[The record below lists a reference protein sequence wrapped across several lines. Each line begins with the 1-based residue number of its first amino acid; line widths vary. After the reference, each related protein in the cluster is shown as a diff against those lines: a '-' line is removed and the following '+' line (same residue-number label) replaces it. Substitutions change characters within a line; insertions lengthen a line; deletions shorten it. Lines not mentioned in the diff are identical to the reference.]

1 MLFFE
6 NEEII
11 GEEGILHPYIENS
24 IKASSLIFSPVPI

>member
-11 GEEGILHPYIENS
+11 GEEKVFYINMLMM
-24 IKASSLIFSPVPI
+24 IANLSP

>member
-11 GEEGILHPYIENS
+11 GEEKVLYINMLMMMANLS
-24 IKASSLIFSPVPI
+24 H

>member
-11 GEEGILHPYIENS
+11 SEEKVFYINMLMMMANLS
-24 IKASSLIFSPVPI
+24 H

>member
-11 GEEGILHPYIENS
+11 GEEKVFYIKMLMMMANLS
-24 IKASSLIFSPVPI
+24 H

>member
-11 GEEGILHPYIENS
+11 DEEKVFYINMLMMMANLS
-24 IKASSLIFSPVPI
+24 H

>member
-11 GEEGILHPYIENS
+11 GEEKVFYINVLMMMANLS
-24 IKASSLIFSPVPI
+24 H